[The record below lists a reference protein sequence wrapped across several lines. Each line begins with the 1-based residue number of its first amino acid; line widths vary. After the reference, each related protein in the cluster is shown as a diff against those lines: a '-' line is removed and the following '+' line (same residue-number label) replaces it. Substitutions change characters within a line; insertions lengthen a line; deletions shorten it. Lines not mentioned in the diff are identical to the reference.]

1 MVKDKYLKESLNTQR
16 LGELAKKYNLA
27 NYIPGQSFESVKN
40 NMSAEDYETSQKLL
54 NYYAN
59 QESITDDYNYN
70 NNIIE
75 QNQKKTLQENAISKE
90 LAMKYLPE
98 HLKLQGMGGLGVSE
112 SAVISA
118 NNDFRNARNTI
129 NADAE
134 MRKNE
139 LLKNYQDSMRTL
151 DENST
156 TETQSIRDK
165 YFARE
170 EEEREQQKAAIDYH
184 FHTEMLTNP
193 DYFTEDG
200 TKLTE
205 DGKNKIREYLDNNK
219 GVLGGLH
226 DTYMQELDT
235 YAVYT
240 NKERLEKEEAERKEL
255 ENQNMAYSLGGSGT
269 GVSADAAQE
278 SDFGSYHDTGK
289 TGTKQSAMVDKILNM
304 AKRGEIQDG
313 TYIDFNYGAGWVY
326 NTGSVWVYYGG
337 KFYPT
342 TYSRNDAMNMSR
354 KGTLVLG
361 YDNGNAKY
369 KKP

>member
-27 NYIPGQSFESVKN
+27 NYIPGKSFESVKN

-165 YFARE
+165 YQAIFEENSATKLANLETLLIDKLSTMNQDNQGRISKEDKEKLKEMINNSRDEMTESDQQIADSYIENIDERPE
-170 EEEREQQKAAIDYH
+170 EEVIADKNYNEIKTSDVSFNNNGGWWIFGATDYSDGDNFSVKDNSGFKYRIQSGGKVDDADVIEASQKLGNGSVFGYKNK
-184 FHTEMLTNP
+184 L
-193 DYFTEDG
+193 YYKKDG
-200 TKLTE
+200 TIYLIEKRDNSYGDHYSKL
-205 DGKNKIREYLDNNK
+205 
-219 GVLGGLH
+219 
-226 DTYMQELDT
+226 
-235 YAVYT
+235 
-240 NKERLEKEEAERKEL
+240 
-255 ENQNMAYSLGGSGT
+255 
-269 GVSADAAQE
+269 
-278 SDFGSYHDTGK
+278 
-289 TGTKQSAMVDKILNM
+289 
-304 AKRGEIQDG
+304 
-313 TYIDFNYGAGWVY
+313 Y
-326 NTGSVWVYYGG
+326 N
-337 KFYPT
+337 KFY
-342 TYSRNDAMNMSR
+342 
-354 KGTLVLG
+354 G
-361 YDNGNAKY
+361 
-369 KKP
+369 